1 MRGSVSDNTLMNTGT
16 LTRLRRSISI
26 SGLLALAVTL
36 SCSPQTLAATLKPMP
51 VIPLGQAQAAPM
63 GGTFLNVA
71 VPAQILNLK
80 LQAADG
86 HSFTLA
92 SLKGKTVLISNF
104 LTSCQEICPMTS
116 ANMQK
121 IADKVDAAGAGKKIV
136 VLELTVDPVRD
147 LPSRLTAYHSL
158 FGSTNWLIAT
168 GSEKNVAAIWKF
180 FGAPATKSPYSA
192 DELKKLPKD
201 WQTGKVNT
209 YDVTHS
215 DLVLALSKDS
225 HWVWLDLGSPKTVDG
240 KLPATLKKYLSEDG
254 LRNLAAPE
262 EPSWS
267 VPTASAALATISQID
282 IH

>member
-1 MRGSVSDNTLMNTGT
+1 MDKSSSSS
-16 LTRLRRSISI
+16 LRRSLTVL
-26 SGLLALAVTL
+26 GALALASTL
-36 SCSPQTLAATLKPMP
+36 SCAPQALAAIPKPVP
-51 VIPLGQAQAAPM
+51 SIAPGQAEAAPM

-71 VPAQILNLK
+71 VPANVLNLK

-86 HSFTLA
+86 HTFTLA

-121 IADKVDAAGAGKKIV
+121 IADKVDAAGASKNVV
-136 VLELTVDPVRD
+136 VLELTVDPGRD
-147 LPSRLTAYHSL
+147 IPSRLKAYQAL

-168 GSEKNVAAIWKF
+168 GSEQNVAAIWKY
-180 FGAPATKSPYSA
+180 FGAPATKSPYTA
-192 DELKKLPKD
+192 AELKNLPKD

-209 YDVTHS
+209 YDVTHA

-225 HWVWLDLGSPKTVDG
+225 RWVWLDLGSPKTIDG
-240 KLPATLKKYLSEDG
+240 KLPATLKKYLSDDG
-254 LRNLAAPE
+254 LRNLAQPE

-267 VPTASAALATISQID
+267 VPTATAALAAITQMD